1 MKKLLIYNI
10 LVQVIFFVASLA
22 SIRIFDTEH
31 KSWEMFSY
39 VLFFNL
45 AFCFFYFILN
55 FLFLQFLKNSNSF
68 LSKKFLISEI
78 VFSVLTLN
86 IILFFLFYSDYEFQ
100 ELISNPYYPIGTLI
114 LIFSVIISYMIIK
127 PNQWKTV

>member
-22 SIRIFDTEH
+22 SIRIFDAEH

-39 VLFFNL
+39 LFYFNL

-55 FLFLQFLKNSNSF
+55 FIFLQFLEISNNF
-68 LSKKFLISEI
+68 LSKNLLISEI
-78 VFSVLTLN
+78 VFTVLN
-86 IILFFLFYSDYEFQ
+86 IIIFILDSEYNFQ
-100 ELISNPYYPIGTLI
+100 KLISNPYYPIGTLI
-114 LIFSVIISYMIIK
+114 LIFSIVISFIIVK
-127 PNQWKTV
+127 PNQRKTL

>member
-1 MKKLLIYNI
+1 MKKLLIYNF

-39 VLFFNL
+39 IFYFNI

-55 FLFLQFLKNSNSF
+55 FLFLQFLEISNNF
-68 LSKKFLISEI
+68 LSKNLLISEI
-78 VFSVLTLN
+78 VFTVLVLN
-86 IILFFLFYSDYEFQ
+86 IIIFILDSEYNLQ
-100 ELISNPYYPIGTLI
+100 KLISNPYYSIGTLI
-114 LIFSVIISYMIIK
+114 LIFSNIIPFTIIK
-127 PNQWKTV
+127 PNQRKTL